1 MLLNLH
7 VKNLALIEEVDVD
20 FEKGLIVLTGET
32 GAGKSLILGSVNI
45 ALGNKASKDMIRKGT
60 DYSLV
65 ELTFSVSETCAKQ
78 LKKYDIYME
87 EDNIVTV
94 TRKIS
99 EGRSISKIN
108 GETVNIK
115 TLKNVMSLLIDIHGQ
130 HDHQSLLYTKNH
142 LDILDKFAK
151 DSILELKE
159 KIKEEY
165 SKYTKLIKKLEEFN
179 IDEGQKAREIE
190 FAEYEVNEIESAN
203 LKPEEDV
210 QVEEEFKKL
219 SNSKEIVS
227 ALSEIYNALSYETA
241 GGLGDIINKAVMDIN
256 SIKGMD
262 EKISQFQT
270 ELYDIDN
277 LCREL
282 TSQIYD
288 YNSGM
293 DFNPEYVREVEE
305 RLDVINH
312 LKLKYGNSIEEI
324 LRYKEEKE
332 EYLEKLNNMT
342 DEMESVK
349 NQISELEGTLNNLC
363 TKLSEQRKKAA
374 KELEVLVKQALVD
387 LNFIAVEF
395 EIQITR
401 KESIGENGFDNVEFM
416 ISTNPGESVKPLVKV
431 ASGGELS
438 RIMLAIKSILA
449 TEDDID
455 TLIFDEIDTGI
466 SGQTAMKVAEKM
478 AKITHDHNQVPQAG
492 LLPGALP
499 HARFRLPGPRARH
512 PVGDRPPHHAVH
524 RVLKIGRHHRA
535 APGAASCA
543 RCVGRPDL
551 GRGNGAASGG
561 HHRSRLQA
569 RAAGSRGRLGR
580 GVLRRAHRGRPL
592 QRHVRVRPAACRA
605 RGHQP
610 AGVHAA
616 RRRGG
621 ARLQRGRHRQ
631 PGHRPGRLPVRQLR
645 AGPQ

>member
-65 ELTFSVSETCAKQ
+65 ELTFSVSENCAKQ

-159 KIKEEY
+159 QIKEEY

-312 LKLKYGNSIEEI
+312 LKLKYGNNIEEI

-349 NQISELEGTLNNLC
+349 NQISELEGNNLC

-478 AKITHDHNQVPQAG
+478 AKISRNHQVICISHLSQIAAMADSHYLIKKTADENSTTTSIKKLTRQQSIEELVRINGGSGITEAG
-492 LLPGALP
+492 LI
-499 HARFRLPGPRARH
+499 HATEMKDMA
-512 PVGDRPPHHAVH
+512 DRTKSN
-524 RVLKIGRHHRA
+524 LF
-535 APGAASCA
+535 
-543 RCVGRPDL
+543 
-551 GRGNGAASGG
+551 
-561 HHRSRLQA
+561 
-569 RAAGSRGRLGR
+569 
-580 GVLRRAHRGRPL
+580 
-592 QRHVRVRPAACRA
+592 
-605 RGHQP
+605 
-610 AGVHAA
+610 
-616 RRRGG
+616 
-621 ARLQRGRHRQ
+621 
-631 PGHRPGRLPVRQLR
+631 
-645 AGPQ
+645 

>member
-65 ELTFSVSETCAKQ
+65 ELTFSVSENCAKQ

-115 TLKNVMSLLIDIHGQ
+115 TLKNVISLLIDIHGQ

-151 DSILELKE
+151 DSISELKE
-159 KIKEEY
+159 QIKEEY

-478 AKITHDHNQVPQAG
+478 AKISRNHQVICISHLSQIAAMADSHYLIKKTADENSTTTSIKKLTRQQSIEELLRINGGSGITEAG
-492 LLPGALP
+492 LI
-499 HARFRLPGPRARH
+499 HATEMKDMA
-512 PVGDRPPHHAVH
+512 DRTKSN
-524 RVLKIGRHHRA
+524 LF
-535 APGAASCA
+535 
-543 RCVGRPDL
+543 
-551 GRGNGAASGG
+551 
-561 HHRSRLQA
+561 
-569 RAAGSRGRLGR
+569 
-580 GVLRRAHRGRPL
+580 
-592 QRHVRVRPAACRA
+592 
-605 RGHQP
+605 
-610 AGVHAA
+610 
-616 RRRGG
+616 
-621 ARLQRGRHRQ
+621 
-631 PGHRPGRLPVRQLR
+631 
-645 AGPQ
+645 

>member
-65 ELTFSVSETCAKQ
+65 ELTFSVSENCAKQ

-130 HDHQSLLYTKNH
+130 HDHQSLLYKKNH

-159 KIKEEY
+159 QIKEEY

-312 LKLKYGNSIEEI
+312 LKLKFGNNIEEI

-478 AKITHDHNQVPQAG
+478 AKISRNHQVICISHLSQIAAMADSHYLIKKTADENSTTTSIKKLTRQQSIEELVRINGGSGITEAG
-492 LLPGALP
+492 LI
-499 HARFRLPGPRARH
+499 HATEMKDMA
-512 PVGDRPPHHAVH
+512 DRTKSN
-524 RVLKIGRHHRA
+524 LF
-535 APGAASCA
+535 
-543 RCVGRPDL
+543 
-551 GRGNGAASGG
+551 
-561 HHRSRLQA
+561 
-569 RAAGSRGRLGR
+569 
-580 GVLRRAHRGRPL
+580 
-592 QRHVRVRPAACRA
+592 
-605 RGHQP
+605 
-610 AGVHAA
+610 
-616 RRRGG
+616 
-621 ARLQRGRHRQ
+621 
-631 PGHRPGRLPVRQLR
+631 
-645 AGPQ
+645 

>member
-130 HDHQSLLYTKNH
+130 HDHQSLLYKKNH

-159 KIKEEY
+159 QIKEEY

-312 LKLKYGNSIEEI
+312 LKLKYGNNIEEI

-395 EIQITR
+395 EIHITR

-449 TEDDID
+449 KEDDID

-478 AKITHDHNQVPQAG
+478 AKISRNHQVICISHLSQIAAMADSHYLIKKTADENSTTTSIKKLTRQQSIEELVRINGGSGITEAG
-492 LLPGALP
+492 LI
-499 HARFRLPGPRARH
+499 HATEMKDMA
-512 PVGDRPPHHAVH
+512 DRTKSN
-524 RVLKIGRHHRA
+524 LF
-535 APGAASCA
+535 
-543 RCVGRPDL
+543 
-551 GRGNGAASGG
+551 
-561 HHRSRLQA
+561 
-569 RAAGSRGRLGR
+569 
-580 GVLRRAHRGRPL
+580 
-592 QRHVRVRPAACRA
+592 
-605 RGHQP
+605 
-610 AGVHAA
+610 
-616 RRRGG
+616 
-621 ARLQRGRHRQ
+621 
-631 PGHRPGRLPVRQLR
+631 
-645 AGPQ
+645 

>member
-65 ELTFSVSETCAKQ
+65 ELTFSVSKNCAKQ

-87 EDNIVTV
+87 EDNIITV

-159 KIKEEY
+159 QIKEEY
-165 SKYTKLIKKLEEFN
+165 SRYTKLIKKLEEFN

-478 AKITHDHNQVPQAG
+478 AKISRNHQVICISHLSQIAAMADSHYLIKKTADENSTTTSIKKLTRQQSIEELVRINGGSGITEAG
-492 LLPGALP
+492 LI
-499 HARFRLPGPRARH
+499 HATEMKDMA
-512 PVGDRPPHHAVH
+512 DRTKSN
-524 RVLKIGRHHRA
+524 LF
-535 APGAASCA
+535 
-543 RCVGRPDL
+543 
-551 GRGNGAASGG
+551 
-561 HHRSRLQA
+561 
-569 RAAGSRGRLGR
+569 
-580 GVLRRAHRGRPL
+580 
-592 QRHVRVRPAACRA
+592 
-605 RGHQP
+605 
-610 AGVHAA
+610 
-616 RRRGG
+616 
-621 ARLQRGRHRQ
+621 
-631 PGHRPGRLPVRQLR
+631 
-645 AGPQ
+645 

>member
-1 MLLNLH
+1 M
-7 VKNLALIEEVDVD
+7 D

-87 EDNIVTV
+87 EDNIITV

-159 KIKEEY
+159 MIKEEY

-478 AKITHDHNQVPQAG
+478 AKISRNHQVICISHLSQIAAMADSHYLIKKTADENSTTTSIKKLTRQQSIEELVRINGGSGITEAG
-492 LLPGALP
+492 LI
-499 HARFRLPGPRARH
+499 HATEMKDMA
-512 PVGDRPPHHAVH
+512 DRTKSN
-524 RVLKIGRHHRA
+524 LF
-535 APGAASCA
+535 
-543 RCVGRPDL
+543 
-551 GRGNGAASGG
+551 
-561 HHRSRLQA
+561 
-569 RAAGSRGRLGR
+569 
-580 GVLRRAHRGRPL
+580 
-592 QRHVRVRPAACRA
+592 
-605 RGHQP
+605 
-610 AGVHAA
+610 
-616 RRRGG
+616 
-621 ARLQRGRHRQ
+621 
-631 PGHRPGRLPVRQLR
+631 
-645 AGPQ
+645 

>member
-1 MLLNLH
+1 LERYNYLKCRKEENMLLNLH

-159 KIKEEY
+159 QIKEEY

-241 GGLGDIINKAVMDIN
+241 GGLGDVINKAVMDIN

-324 LRYKEEKE
+324 IRYKEEKE

-478 AKITHDHNQVPQAG
+478 AKISRNHQVICISHLSQIAAMADSHYLIKKTADENSTTTSIKKLTRQQSIEELVRINGGSGITEAG
-492 LLPGALP
+492 LI
-499 HARFRLPGPRARH
+499 HATEMKDMA
-512 PVGDRPPHHAVH
+512 DRTKSN
-524 RVLKIGRHHRA
+524 LF
-535 APGAASCA
+535 
-543 RCVGRPDL
+543 
-551 GRGNGAASGG
+551 
-561 HHRSRLQA
+561 
-569 RAAGSRGRLGR
+569 
-580 GVLRRAHRGRPL
+580 
-592 QRHVRVRPAACRA
+592 
-605 RGHQP
+605 
-610 AGVHAA
+610 
-616 RRRGG
+616 
-621 ARLQRGRHRQ
+621 
-631 PGHRPGRLPVRQLR
+631 
-645 AGPQ
+645 

>member
-65 ELTFSVSETCAKQ
+65 ELTFSVSENCAKQ

-219 SNSKEIVS
+219 SNSKERVS

-478 AKITHDHNQVPQAG
+478 AKISRNHQVICISHLSQIAAMADSHYLIKKTADENSTTTSIKKLTRQQSIEELVRINGGSGITEAG
-492 LLPGALP
+492 LI
-499 HARFRLPGPRARH
+499 HATEMKDMA
-512 PVGDRPPHHAVH
+512 DRTKSN
-524 RVLKIGRHHRA
+524 LF
-535 APGAASCA
+535 
-543 RCVGRPDL
+543 
-551 GRGNGAASGG
+551 
-561 HHRSRLQA
+561 
-569 RAAGSRGRLGR
+569 
-580 GVLRRAHRGRPL
+580 
-592 QRHVRVRPAACRA
+592 
-605 RGHQP
+605 
-610 AGVHAA
+610 
-616 RRRGG
+616 
-621 ARLQRGRHRQ
+621 
-631 PGHRPGRLPVRQLR
+631 
-645 AGPQ
+645 

>member
-60 DYSLV
+60 DNSLV
-65 ELTFSVSETCAKQ
+65 ELTFSVSENCAKQ

-159 KIKEEY
+159 QIKEEY

-478 AKITHDHNQVPQAG
+478 AKISRNHQVICISHLSQIAAMADSHYLIKKTADENSTTTSIKKLTRQQSIEELLRINGGSGITEAG
-492 LLPGALP
+492 LI
-499 HARFRLPGPRARH
+499 HATEMKDMA
-512 PVGDRPPHHAVH
+512 DRTKSN
-524 RVLKIGRHHRA
+524 LF
-535 APGAASCA
+535 
-543 RCVGRPDL
+543 
-551 GRGNGAASGG
+551 
-561 HHRSRLQA
+561 
-569 RAAGSRGRLGR
+569 
-580 GVLRRAHRGRPL
+580 
-592 QRHVRVRPAACRA
+592 
-605 RGHQP
+605 
-610 AGVHAA
+610 
-616 RRRGG
+616 
-621 ARLQRGRHRQ
+621 
-631 PGHRPGRLPVRQLR
+631 
-645 AGPQ
+645 

>member
-87 EDNIVTV
+87 EDNIITV

-151 DSILELKE
+151 DSILELNE
-159 KIKEEY
+159 QIKEEY

-312 LKLKYGNSIEEI
+312 LKLKYGNNIEEI

-478 AKITHDHNQVPQAG
+478 AKISRNHQVICISHLSQIAAMADSHYLIKKTADENSTTTSIKKLTRQQSIEELVRINGGSGITEAG
-492 LLPGALP
+492 LI
-499 HARFRLPGPRARH
+499 HATEMKDMA
-512 PVGDRPPHHAVH
+512 DRTKSN
-524 RVLKIGRHHRA
+524 LF
-535 APGAASCA
+535 
-543 RCVGRPDL
+543 
-551 GRGNGAASGG
+551 
-561 HHRSRLQA
+561 
-569 RAAGSRGRLGR
+569 
-580 GVLRRAHRGRPL
+580 
-592 QRHVRVRPAACRA
+592 
-605 RGHQP
+605 
-610 AGVHAA
+610 
-616 RRRGG
+616 
-621 ARLQRGRHRQ
+621 
-631 PGHRPGRLPVRQLR
+631 
-645 AGPQ
+645 

>member
-65 ELTFSVSETCAKQ
+65 ELTFSVSENCAKQ

-151 DSILELKE
+151 DSISELKE
-159 KIKEEY
+159 QIKEEY

-332 EYLEKLNNMT
+332 EHLEKLNNMT

-478 AKITHDHNQVPQAG
+478 AKISRNHQVICISHLSQIAAMADSHYLIKKTADENSTTTSIKKLTRQQSIEELLRINGGSGITEAG
-492 LLPGALP
+492 LI
-499 HARFRLPGPRARH
+499 HATEMKDMA
-512 PVGDRPPHHAVH
+512 DRTKSN
-524 RVLKIGRHHRA
+524 LF
-535 APGAASCA
+535 
-543 RCVGRPDL
+543 
-551 GRGNGAASGG
+551 
-561 HHRSRLQA
+561 
-569 RAAGSRGRLGR
+569 
-580 GVLRRAHRGRPL
+580 
-592 QRHVRVRPAACRA
+592 
-605 RGHQP
+605 
-610 AGVHAA
+610 
-616 RRRGG
+616 
-621 ARLQRGRHRQ
+621 
-631 PGHRPGRLPVRQLR
+631 
-645 AGPQ
+645 

>member
-65 ELTFSVSETCAKQ
+65 ELTFSVSENCAKQ

-159 KIKEEY
+159 QIKEEY

-455 TLIFDEIDTGI
+455 TLIFDEIDTGV
-466 SGQTAMKVAEKM
+466 SGKAAQ
-478 AKITHDHNQVPQAG
+478 
-492 LLPGALP
+492 
-499 HARFRLPGPRARH
+499 
-512 PVGDRPPHHAVH
+512 
-524 RVLKIGRHHRA
+524 KIGFKLKEVGKNRQVLCVTHLSQIAVMANHHLLIEKKVEGERTSTHVT
-535 APGAASCA
+535 PLDLEGRVQEIA
-543 RCVGRPDL
+543 RIMAGDSPSKL
-551 GRGNGAASGG
+551 M
-561 HHRSRLQA
+561 LQSA
-569 RAAGSRGRLGR
+569 REA
-580 GVLRRAHRGRPL
+580 L
-592 QRHVRVRPAACRA
+592 QQAQEAE
-605 RGHQP
+605 
-610 AGVHAA
+610 
-616 RRRGG
+616 
-621 ARLQRGRHRQ
+621 
-631 PGHRPGRLPVRQLR
+631 
-645 AGPQ
+645 

>member
-65 ELTFSVSETCAKQ
+65 ELTFSVSENCAKQ

-87 EDNIVTV
+87 EDNIITV

-159 KIKEEY
+159 QIKEEY

-219 SNSKEIVS
+219 SNSQEIVS

-312 LKLKYGNSIEEI
+312 LKLKYGNNIEEI

-478 AKITHDHNQVPQAG
+478 AKISRNHQVICISHLSQIAAMADSHYLIKKTADENSTTTSIKKLTRRQSIEELVRINGGTGITEAG
-492 LLPGALP
+492 LI
-499 HARFRLPGPRARH
+499 HATEMKDMA
-512 PVGDRPPHHAVH
+512 DRTKSN
-524 RVLKIGRHHRA
+524 LF
-535 APGAASCA
+535 
-543 RCVGRPDL
+543 
-551 GRGNGAASGG
+551 
-561 HHRSRLQA
+561 
-569 RAAGSRGRLGR
+569 
-580 GVLRRAHRGRPL
+580 
-592 QRHVRVRPAACRA
+592 
-605 RGHQP
+605 
-610 AGVHAA
+610 
-616 RRRGG
+616 
-621 ARLQRGRHRQ
+621 
-631 PGHRPGRLPVRQLR
+631 
-645 AGPQ
+645 

>member
-65 ELTFSVSETCAKQ
+65 ELTFSVSENCAKQ

-270 ELYDIDN
+270 ELSDIDN

-478 AKITHDHNQVPQAG
+478 AKISRNHQVICISHLSQIAAMADSHYLIKKTADENSTTTSIKKLTRQQSIEELVRINGGSGITEAG
-492 LLPGALP
+492 LI
-499 HARFRLPGPRARH
+499 HATEMKDMA
-512 PVGDRPPHHAVH
+512 DRTKSN
-524 RVLKIGRHHRA
+524 LF
-535 APGAASCA
+535 
-543 RCVGRPDL
+543 
-551 GRGNGAASGG
+551 
-561 HHRSRLQA
+561 
-569 RAAGSRGRLGR
+569 
-580 GVLRRAHRGRPL
+580 
-592 QRHVRVRPAACRA
+592 
-605 RGHQP
+605 
-610 AGVHAA
+610 
-616 RRRGG
+616 
-621 ARLQRGRHRQ
+621 
-631 PGHRPGRLPVRQLR
+631 
-645 AGPQ
+645 

>member
-1 MLLNLH
+1 MKFSLGDW
-7 VKNLALIEEVDVD
+7 KYTIILALIEEVDVD

-65 ELTFSVSETCAKQ
+65 ELTFSVSENCAKQ

-159 KIKEEY
+159 QIKEEY

-312 LKLKYGNSIEEI
+312 LKLKYGNNIEEI

-342 DEMESVK
+342 YEMESVK

-363 TKLSEQRKKAA
+363 KKLSEQRKKAA

-478 AKITHDHNQVPQAG
+478 AKISRNHQVICISHLSQIAAMADSHYLIKKTADENSTTTSIKKLTRQQSIEELVRINGGSGITEAG
-492 LLPGALP
+492 LI
-499 HARFRLPGPRARH
+499 HATEMKDMA
-512 PVGDRPPHHAVH
+512 DRTKSN
-524 RVLKIGRHHRA
+524 LF
-535 APGAASCA
+535 
-543 RCVGRPDL
+543 
-551 GRGNGAASGG
+551 
-561 HHRSRLQA
+561 
-569 RAAGSRGRLGR
+569 
-580 GVLRRAHRGRPL
+580 
-592 QRHVRVRPAACRA
+592 
-605 RGHQP
+605 
-610 AGVHAA
+610 
-616 RRRGG
+616 
-621 ARLQRGRHRQ
+621 
-631 PGHRPGRLPVRQLR
+631 
-645 AGPQ
+645 

>member
-65 ELTFSVSETCAKQ
+65 ELTFSVSENCAKQ

-130 HDHQSLLYTKNH
+130 HVHQSLLYTKNH

-159 KIKEEY
+159 QIKEEY

-478 AKITHDHNQVPQAG
+478 AKISRNHQVICISHLSQIAAMADSHYLIKKTADENSTTTSIKKLTRQQSIEELLRINGGSGITEAG
-492 LLPGALP
+492 LI
-499 HARFRLPGPRARH
+499 HATEMKDMA
-512 PVGDRPPHHAVH
+512 DRTKSN
-524 RVLKIGRHHRA
+524 LF
-535 APGAASCA
+535 
-543 RCVGRPDL
+543 
-551 GRGNGAASGG
+551 
-561 HHRSRLQA
+561 
-569 RAAGSRGRLGR
+569 
-580 GVLRRAHRGRPL
+580 
-592 QRHVRVRPAACRA
+592 
-605 RGHQP
+605 
-610 AGVHAA
+610 
-616 RRRGG
+616 
-621 ARLQRGRHRQ
+621 
-631 PGHRPGRLPVRQLR
+631 
-645 AGPQ
+645 

>member
-65 ELTFSVSETCAKQ
+65 ELTFSVSENCAKQ

-288 YNSGM
+288 YSSGM

-478 AKITHDHNQVPQAG
+478 AKISRNHQVICISHLSQIAAMADSHYLIKKTADENSTTTSIKKLTRQQSIEELVRINGGSGITEAG
-492 LLPGALP
+492 LI
-499 HARFRLPGPRARH
+499 HATEMKDMA
-512 PVGDRPPHHAVH
+512 DRTKSN
-524 RVLKIGRHHRA
+524 LF
-535 APGAASCA
+535 
-543 RCVGRPDL
+543 
-551 GRGNGAASGG
+551 
-561 HHRSRLQA
+561 
-569 RAAGSRGRLGR
+569 
-580 GVLRRAHRGRPL
+580 
-592 QRHVRVRPAACRA
+592 
-605 RGHQP
+605 
-610 AGVHAA
+610 
-616 RRRGG
+616 
-621 ARLQRGRHRQ
+621 
-631 PGHRPGRLPVRQLR
+631 
-645 AGPQ
+645 

>member
-65 ELTFSVSETCAKQ
+65 ELTFSVSENCAKQ

-87 EDNIVTV
+87 EDNIITI

-478 AKITHDHNQVPQAG
+478 AKISRNHQVICISHLSQIAAMADSHYLIKKTADENSTTTSIKKLTRQQSIEELVRINGGSGITEAG
-492 LLPGALP
+492 LI
-499 HARFRLPGPRARH
+499 HATEMKDMA
-512 PVGDRPPHHAVH
+512 DRTKSN
-524 RVLKIGRHHRA
+524 LF
-535 APGAASCA
+535 
-543 RCVGRPDL
+543 
-551 GRGNGAASGG
+551 
-561 HHRSRLQA
+561 
-569 RAAGSRGRLGR
+569 
-580 GVLRRAHRGRPL
+580 
-592 QRHVRVRPAACRA
+592 
-605 RGHQP
+605 
-610 AGVHAA
+610 
-616 RRRGG
+616 
-621 ARLQRGRHRQ
+621 
-631 PGHRPGRLPVRQLR
+631 
-645 AGPQ
+645 

>member
-65 ELTFSVSETCAKQ
+65 ELTFSVSENCAKQ

-87 EDNIVTV
+87 EDNIITV

-159 KIKEEY
+159 QIKEEY

-312 LKLKYGNSIEEI
+312 LKLKYGNNIEEI

-349 NQISELEGTLNNLC
+349 NQISELEGTINNLC

-478 AKITHDHNQVPQAG
+478 AKISRNHQVICISHLSQIAAMADSHYLIKKTADENSTTTSIKKLTRRQSIEELVRINGGTGITEAG
-492 LLPGALP
+492 LI
-499 HARFRLPGPRARH
+499 HATEMKDMA
-512 PVGDRPPHHAVH
+512 DRTKSN
-524 RVLKIGRHHRA
+524 LF
-535 APGAASCA
+535 
-543 RCVGRPDL
+543 
-551 GRGNGAASGG
+551 
-561 HHRSRLQA
+561 
-569 RAAGSRGRLGR
+569 
-580 GVLRRAHRGRPL
+580 
-592 QRHVRVRPAACRA
+592 
-605 RGHQP
+605 
-610 AGVHAA
+610 
-616 RRRGG
+616 
-621 ARLQRGRHRQ
+621 
-631 PGHRPGRLPVRQLR
+631 
-645 AGPQ
+645 

>member
-165 SKYTKLIKKLEEFN
+165 GKYTKLIKKLEEFN

-416 ISTNPGESVKPLVKV
+416 ISTNPGESVKPLAKV

-478 AKITHDHNQVPQAG
+478 AKISRNHQVICISHLSQIAAMADSHYLIKKTADENSTTTSIKKLTRQQSIEELVRINGGSGITEAG
-492 LLPGALP
+492 LI
-499 HARFRLPGPRARH
+499 HATEMKDMA
-512 PVGDRPPHHAVH
+512 DRTKSN
-524 RVLKIGRHHRA
+524 LF
-535 APGAASCA
+535 
-543 RCVGRPDL
+543 
-551 GRGNGAASGG
+551 
-561 HHRSRLQA
+561 
-569 RAAGSRGRLGR
+569 
-580 GVLRRAHRGRPL
+580 
-592 QRHVRVRPAACRA
+592 
-605 RGHQP
+605 
-610 AGVHAA
+610 
-616 RRRGG
+616 
-621 ARLQRGRHRQ
+621 
-631 PGHRPGRLPVRQLR
+631 
-645 AGPQ
+645 

>member
-65 ELTFSVSETCAKQ
+65 ELTFSVSENCAKQ

-159 KIKEEY
+159 QIKEEY

-478 AKITHDHNQVPQAG
+478 AKISRNHQVICISHLLQIAAMADSHYLIKKTADENSTTTSIKKLTRRQSIEELVRINGGTGITEAG
-492 LLPGALP
+492 LI
-499 HARFRLPGPRARH
+499 HATEMKDMA
-512 PVGDRPPHHAVH
+512 DRTKSN
-524 RVLKIGRHHRA
+524 LF
-535 APGAASCA
+535 
-543 RCVGRPDL
+543 
-551 GRGNGAASGG
+551 
-561 HHRSRLQA
+561 
-569 RAAGSRGRLGR
+569 
-580 GVLRRAHRGRPL
+580 
-592 QRHVRVRPAACRA
+592 
-605 RGHQP
+605 
-610 AGVHAA
+610 
-616 RRRGG
+616 
-621 ARLQRGRHRQ
+621 
-631 PGHRPGRLPVRQLR
+631 
-645 AGPQ
+645 

>member
-65 ELTFSVSETCAKQ
+65 ELTFSVSENCAKQ

-478 AKITHDHNQVPQAG
+478 AKISRNHQVICISHLSQIAAMADSHYLIKKTADENSTTTSIKKLTRQQSIEELVRINGGSGITEAG
-492 LLPGALP
+492 LINATEMKDM
-499 HARFRLPGPRARH
+499 A
-512 PVGDRPPHHAVH
+512 DRTKSN
-524 RVLKIGRHHRA
+524 LF
-535 APGAASCA
+535 
-543 RCVGRPDL
+543 
-551 GRGNGAASGG
+551 
-561 HHRSRLQA
+561 
-569 RAAGSRGRLGR
+569 
-580 GVLRRAHRGRPL
+580 
-592 QRHVRVRPAACRA
+592 
-605 RGHQP
+605 
-610 AGVHAA
+610 
-616 RRRGG
+616 
-621 ARLQRGRHRQ
+621 
-631 PGHRPGRLPVRQLR
+631 
-645 AGPQ
+645 

>member
-65 ELTFSVSETCAKQ
+65 ELTFSVSENCAKQ

-159 KIKEEY
+159 QIKEEY

-478 AKITHDHNQVPQAG
+478 AKISRNHQIICISHLSQIAAMADSHYLIKKTADENSTTTSIKKLTRQQSIEELVRINGGSGITEAG
-492 LLPGALP
+492 FI
-499 HARFRLPGPRARH
+499 HATEMKDMA
-512 PVGDRPPHHAVH
+512 DRTKSN
-524 RVLKIGRHHRA
+524 LF
-535 APGAASCA
+535 
-543 RCVGRPDL
+543 
-551 GRGNGAASGG
+551 
-561 HHRSRLQA
+561 
-569 RAAGSRGRLGR
+569 
-580 GVLRRAHRGRPL
+580 
-592 QRHVRVRPAACRA
+592 
-605 RGHQP
+605 
-610 AGVHAA
+610 
-616 RRRGG
+616 
-621 ARLQRGRHRQ
+621 
-631 PGHRPGRLPVRQLR
+631 
-645 AGPQ
+645 

>member
-65 ELTFSVSETCAKQ
+65 ELTFSVSENCAKQ

-87 EDNIVTV
+87 EDNIITV

-478 AKITHDHNQVPQAG
+478 AKISKNHQVICISHLSQIAAMADSHYLIKKTADENSTTTSIKKLTRQQSIEELVRINGGSGITEAG
-492 LLPGALP
+492 LI
-499 HARFRLPGPRARH
+499 HATEMKDMA
-512 PVGDRPPHHAVH
+512 DRTKSN
-524 RVLKIGRHHRA
+524 LF
-535 APGAASCA
+535 
-543 RCVGRPDL
+543 
-551 GRGNGAASGG
+551 
-561 HHRSRLQA
+561 
-569 RAAGSRGRLGR
+569 
-580 GVLRRAHRGRPL
+580 
-592 QRHVRVRPAACRA
+592 
-605 RGHQP
+605 
-610 AGVHAA
+610 
-616 RRRGG
+616 
-621 ARLQRGRHRQ
+621 
-631 PGHRPGRLPVRQLR
+631 
-645 AGPQ
+645 

>member
-87 EDNIVTV
+87 EDNIITV

-478 AKITHDHNQVPQAG
+478 AKISRNHQVICISHLSQIAAMADSHYLIKKAADENSTTTSIKKLTRQQSIEELVRINGGSGITEAG
-492 LLPGALP
+492 LI
-499 HARFRLPGPRARH
+499 HATEMKDMA
-512 PVGDRPPHHAVH
+512 DRTKSN
-524 RVLKIGRHHRA
+524 LF
-535 APGAASCA
+535 
-543 RCVGRPDL
+543 
-551 GRGNGAASGG
+551 
-561 HHRSRLQA
+561 
-569 RAAGSRGRLGR
+569 
-580 GVLRRAHRGRPL
+580 
-592 QRHVRVRPAACRA
+592 
-605 RGHQP
+605 
-610 AGVHAA
+610 
-616 RRRGG
+616 
-621 ARLQRGRHRQ
+621 
-631 PGHRPGRLPVRQLR
+631 
-645 AGPQ
+645 

>member
-65 ELTFSVSETCAKQ
+65 ELTFSVSENCAKQ

-159 KIKEEY
+159 QIKEEY

-466 SGQTAMKVAEKM
+466 SGQTAMKVTEKM
-478 AKITHDHNQVPQAG
+478 AKISRNHQVICISHLSQIAAMADSHYLIKKTADENSTTTSIKKLTRQQSIEELLRINGGSGITEAG
-492 LLPGALP
+492 LI
-499 HARFRLPGPRARH
+499 HATEMKDMA
-512 PVGDRPPHHAVH
+512 DRTKSN
-524 RVLKIGRHHRA
+524 LF
-535 APGAASCA
+535 
-543 RCVGRPDL
+543 
-551 GRGNGAASGG
+551 
-561 HHRSRLQA
+561 
-569 RAAGSRGRLGR
+569 
-580 GVLRRAHRGRPL
+580 
-592 QRHVRVRPAACRA
+592 
-605 RGHQP
+605 
-610 AGVHAA
+610 
-616 RRRGG
+616 
-621 ARLQRGRHRQ
+621 
-631 PGHRPGRLPVRQLR
+631 
-645 AGPQ
+645 

>member
-65 ELTFSVSETCAKQ
+65 ELTFSVSENCAKQ

-478 AKITHDHNQVPQAG
+478 AKISRNHQVICISHLSQIAAMADSHYLIKKTVDENSTTTSIKKLTRQQSIEELVRINGGSGITEAG
-492 LLPGALP
+492 LI
-499 HARFRLPGPRARH
+499 HATEMKDMA
-512 PVGDRPPHHAVH
+512 DRTKSN
-524 RVLKIGRHHRA
+524 LF
-535 APGAASCA
+535 
-543 RCVGRPDL
+543 
-551 GRGNGAASGG
+551 
-561 HHRSRLQA
+561 
-569 RAAGSRGRLGR
+569 
-580 GVLRRAHRGRPL
+580 
-592 QRHVRVRPAACRA
+592 
-605 RGHQP
+605 
-610 AGVHAA
+610 
-616 RRRGG
+616 
-621 ARLQRGRHRQ
+621 
-631 PGHRPGRLPVRQLR
+631 
-645 AGPQ
+645 

>member
-65 ELTFSVSETCAKQ
+65 ELTFSVSENCAKQ

-159 KIKEEY
+159 QIKEEY

-342 DEMESVK
+342 DEMENVK

-478 AKITHDHNQVPQAG
+478 ANISRNHQVICISHLSQIAAMADSHYLIKKTADENSTTTSIKKLTRQQSIEELVRINGGSGITEAG
-492 LLPGALP
+492 LI
-499 HARFRLPGPRARH
+499 HATEMKDMA
-512 PVGDRPPHHAVH
+512 DRTKSN
-524 RVLKIGRHHRA
+524 LF
-535 APGAASCA
+535 
-543 RCVGRPDL
+543 
-551 GRGNGAASGG
+551 
-561 HHRSRLQA
+561 
-569 RAAGSRGRLGR
+569 
-580 GVLRRAHRGRPL
+580 
-592 QRHVRVRPAACRA
+592 
-605 RGHQP
+605 
-610 AGVHAA
+610 
-616 RRRGG
+616 
-621 ARLQRGRHRQ
+621 
-631 PGHRPGRLPVRQLR
+631 
-645 AGPQ
+645 

>member
-65 ELTFSVSETCAKQ
+65 ELTFSVSENCAKQ

-130 HDHQSLLYTKNH
+130 HDHQSLLYKKNH

-159 KIKEEY
+159 QIKEEY

-312 LKLKYGNSIEEI
+312 LKLKYGNNIEEI

-478 AKITHDHNQVPQAG
+478 AKISRNHQVICISHLSQIDAMADSHYLIKKTADENSTTTSIKKLTRQQSIEELVRINGGSGITEAG
-492 LLPGALP
+492 LI
-499 HARFRLPGPRARH
+499 HATEMKDMA
-512 PVGDRPPHHAVH
+512 DRTKSN
-524 RVLKIGRHHRA
+524 LF
-535 APGAASCA
+535 
-543 RCVGRPDL
+543 
-551 GRGNGAASGG
+551 
-561 HHRSRLQA
+561 
-569 RAAGSRGRLGR
+569 
-580 GVLRRAHRGRPL
+580 
-592 QRHVRVRPAACRA
+592 
-605 RGHQP
+605 
-610 AGVHAA
+610 
-616 RRRGG
+616 
-621 ARLQRGRHRQ
+621 
-631 PGHRPGRLPVRQLR
+631 
-645 AGPQ
+645 

>member
-65 ELTFSVSETCAKQ
+65 ELTFSVSENCAKQ

-87 EDNIVTV
+87 EDNIITV

-99 EGRSISKIN
+99 KGRSISKIN

-159 KIKEEY
+159 QIKEEY

-293 DFNPEYVREVEE
+293 DFNSEYVREVEE

-478 AKITHDHNQVPQAG
+478 AKISRNHQVICISHLSQIAAMADSHYLIKKTADENSTTTSIKKLTRQQSIEELVRINGGSGITEAG
-492 LLPGALP
+492 LI
-499 HARFRLPGPRARH
+499 HATEMKDMA
-512 PVGDRPPHHAVH
+512 DRTKSN
-524 RVLKIGRHHRA
+524 LF
-535 APGAASCA
+535 
-543 RCVGRPDL
+543 
-551 GRGNGAASGG
+551 
-561 HHRSRLQA
+561 
-569 RAAGSRGRLGR
+569 
-580 GVLRRAHRGRPL
+580 
-592 QRHVRVRPAACRA
+592 
-605 RGHQP
+605 
-610 AGVHAA
+610 
-616 RRRGG
+616 
-621 ARLQRGRHRQ
+621 
-631 PGHRPGRLPVRQLR
+631 
-645 AGPQ
+645 

>member
-45 ALGNKASKDMIRKGT
+45 AVGNKASKDMIRKGT

-87 EDNIVTV
+87 EDNIITV

-159 KIKEEY
+159 MIKEEY

-478 AKITHDHNQVPQAG
+478 AKISRNHQVICISHLSQIVAMADSHYLIKKTADENSTTTSIKKLTRQQSIEELVRINGGSGITEAG
-492 LLPGALP
+492 LI
-499 HARFRLPGPRARH
+499 HATEMKDMA
-512 PVGDRPPHHAVH
+512 DRTKSN
-524 RVLKIGRHHRA
+524 LF
-535 APGAASCA
+535 
-543 RCVGRPDL
+543 
-551 GRGNGAASGG
+551 
-561 HHRSRLQA
+561 
-569 RAAGSRGRLGR
+569 
-580 GVLRRAHRGRPL
+580 
-592 QRHVRVRPAACRA
+592 
-605 RGHQP
+605 
-610 AGVHAA
+610 
-616 RRRGG
+616 
-621 ARLQRGRHRQ
+621 
-631 PGHRPGRLPVRQLR
+631 
-645 AGPQ
+645 

>member
-65 ELTFSVSETCAKQ
+65 ELTFSVSENCAKQ

-159 KIKEEY
+159 QIKEEY

-179 IDEGQKAREIE
+179 IDEGQKARVIE

-332 EYLEKLNNMT
+332 EYLEKLKNMT

-478 AKITHDHNQVPQAG
+478 AKISRNHQVICISHLSQIAAMADSHYLIKKTADENSTTTSIKKLTRQQSIEELVRINGGSGITEAG
-492 LLPGALP
+492 LI
-499 HARFRLPGPRARH
+499 HATEMKDMA
-512 PVGDRPPHHAVH
+512 DRTKSN
-524 RVLKIGRHHRA
+524 LF
-535 APGAASCA
+535 
-543 RCVGRPDL
+543 
-551 GRGNGAASGG
+551 
-561 HHRSRLQA
+561 
-569 RAAGSRGRLGR
+569 
-580 GVLRRAHRGRPL
+580 
-592 QRHVRVRPAACRA
+592 
-605 RGHQP
+605 
-610 AGVHAA
+610 
-616 RRRGG
+616 
-621 ARLQRGRHRQ
+621 
-631 PGHRPGRLPVRQLR
+631 
-645 AGPQ
+645 

>member
-87 EDNIVTV
+87 EDNIITV

-151 DSILELKE
+151 DSIIEIKE
-159 KIKEEY
+159 MIKEEY

-478 AKITHDHNQVPQAG
+478 AKISRNHQVICISHLSQIVAMADSHYLIKKTADENSTTTSIKKLTRQQSIEELVRINGGSGITEAG
-492 LLPGALP
+492 LI
-499 HARFRLPGPRARH
+499 HATEMKDMA
-512 PVGDRPPHHAVH
+512 DRTKSN
-524 RVLKIGRHHRA
+524 LF
-535 APGAASCA
+535 
-543 RCVGRPDL
+543 
-551 GRGNGAASGG
+551 
-561 HHRSRLQA
+561 
-569 RAAGSRGRLGR
+569 
-580 GVLRRAHRGRPL
+580 
-592 QRHVRVRPAACRA
+592 
-605 RGHQP
+605 
-610 AGVHAA
+610 
-616 RRRGG
+616 
-621 ARLQRGRHRQ
+621 
-631 PGHRPGRLPVRQLR
+631 
-645 AGPQ
+645 